1 MEAKGQQDLVRNTTV
16 SSLTATDQPVR
27 DLQCDKTGLSPD
39 WLREP
44 VPYRLVSQM
53 GIVEKI
59 MHKRFLKSR
68 NQCAL
73 E

>member
-1 MEAKGQQDLVRNTTV
+1 MEAKGQQDLVRNINA
-16 SSLTATDQPVR
+16 SSLAATNQPVR

-44 VPYRLVSQM
+44 VPYRLVNQM
-53 GIVEKI
+53 GIVEKT